1 MAVRRRGRRPGR
13 RPAAALNLLSRL
25 AAGLLALTALPA
37 VAEFDE
43 NLVFKYYDSTHR
55 PGMTLLAAINAATPI
70 RQDGAVFHGY
80 TAWRA
85 NWHYRW
91 WKEAD
96 GRCRI
101 TGNRTRLAAEI
112 TLPRLTTA
120 APAIR
125 QRFDSYLA
133 ALKNHEMEHVRI
145 ARDYAQ
151 RIDRG
156 ILGLPAMRTC
166 QQLEGA
172 ANDLAE
178 RLLQEAKDAER
189 EMDRR
194 TRHGASQG
202 ASLLD
207 H

>member
-13 RPAAALNLLSRL
+13 RPAAALNLRARL
-25 AAGLLALTALPA
+25 AAGLLALAALPA
-37 VAEFDE
+37 AAEFE
-43 NLVFKYYDSTHR
+43 ESLSFKTYHSAHR
-55 PGMTLLAAINAATPI
+55 PGMTLLAAVNAATPI

-85 NWHYRW
+85 SWQFRW
-91 WKEAD
+91 WEEAD

-101 TGNRTRLAAEI
+101 ADNRTRLAAEI

-120 APAIR
+120 DPAIR
-125 QRFDSYLA
+125 QRFDRYLA
-133 ALKNHEMEHVRI
+133 ALKSHEMEHVRI

-156 ILGLPAMRTC
+156 ILGLPMMRSC
-166 QQLEGA
+166 RQLEQA
-172 ANDLAE
+172 ANDLAQ
-178 RLLQEAKDAER
+178 RLLQEATKAER
-189 EMDRR
+189 EMDRQ

-207 H
+207 D

>member
-1 MAVRRRGRRPGR
+1 MAVRRRGRRPDR
-13 RPAAALNLLSRL
+13 CPAAALNLRARL
-25 AAGLLALTALPA
+25 AAGLLALAALPA
-37 VAEFDE
+37 AAEFEE
-43 NLVFKYYDSTHR
+43 NLGFRYYESAHR

-80 TAWRA
+80 TAWQASWRF
-85 NWHYRW
+85 RW
-91 WKEAD
+91 WEEAD
-96 GRCRI
+96 GRCHI

-120 APAIR
+120 DPAIR

-133 ALKNHEMEHVRI
+133 ALKQHEMEHVRI

-151 RIDRG
+151 RIDRS
-156 ILGLPAMRTC
+156 ILGLPTMRSC
-166 QQLEGA
+166 QQLERA
-172 ANDLAE
+172 ANNLAQ

-189 EMDRR
+189 EMDRQ
-194 TRHGASQG
+194 TQHGAKRG

-207 H
+207 D

>member
-13 RPAAALNLLSRL
+13 CPAIALKLRRKL
-25 AAGLLALTALPA
+25 AAGLLALAALPA
-37 VAEFDE
+37 VAEFE
-43 NLVFKYYDSTHR
+43 ESLVLRYYDSTHR

-70 RQDGAVFHGY
+70 RQDGALFHGY

-101 TGNRTRLAAEI
+101 TGNQTRLAAEI

-120 APAIR
+120 DQAIR

-156 ILGLPAMRTC
+156 ILGLPTMHSC
-166 QQLEGA
+166 QQLERT

-207 H
+207 D